1 MKKFFPQDY
10 IDIENDRGQVRRGAI
25 SARGG
30 SPPHSPFLQVLQEHG
45 MV

>member
-1 MKKFFPQDY
+1 MKKICLHDY
-10 IDIENDRGQVRRGAI
+10 IDIENNRGQVRRGAI